1 MVKNAKNAQTWGDA
15 KKCFHLLAKIQL
27 LTTLQILYNVLP
39 VRRCLWVGRE
49 TFAAILRHFIIARLV
64 ELGIILNANPDFNT
78 GIFTSYLVYTL
89 EVSDG
94 DSETTDKGCVWAPT
108 LQENTNYNKKHHSRG
123 LHYQEIS
130 VLQQGGKQVES
141 FRTHIS
147 NVKLIILSDQAIW
160 KLNLHKW
167 KREFFIQMQ
176 CLE

>member
-1 MVKNAKNAQTWGDA
+1 MERDWKRSNFDTMVKNAKNVQTWGDA
-15 KKCFHLLAKIQL
+15 KKCFHPLAKIQL

-94 DSETTDKGCVWAPT
+94 RFRDYRQGMCSGPSSARK
-108 LQENTNYNKKHHSRG
+108 YK
-123 LHYQEIS
+123 
-130 VLQQGGKQVES
+130 LQQETPQQGVTVYFSKGGD
-141 FRTHIS
+141 R
-147 NVKLIILSDQAIW
+147 W
-160 KLNLHKW
+160 KVSGHTSV
-167 KREFFIQMQ
+167 M
-176 CLE
+176 